1 MATEPVVRFG
11 ILGAARIA
19 RKLAPAIQQAEGAR
33 LVAVASRDQERAKA
47 FAAEYGIP
55 LSFGSYEALLD
66 SDTIDAV
73 YVPLPPSLHL
83 PWTRAAAER
92 GKHVL
97 CEKPLA
103 TSADEAREMAAVCH
117 AAGVQLLDGTMW
129 VHHPRAAAMRMFLQD
144 GSLGELRR
152 ATSVFTFYGDLLP
165 PDDFRYTREHGGGS
179 LLDLGWYCVRASMWA
194 FGGFPER
201 VSGWARWQGDVDLDF
216 LGQLWF
222 SDHRTASLE
231 SGFRTAWRK
240 WLEIA
245 GTRGTLVCDDFTR
258 AKDPEQPRF
267 WIHDAEGNATTHT
280 VPGPQQEVCMV
291 ENFCRAVLS
300 GKLRD
305 DWPADAV
312 ATQVV
317 CEALDRS
324 ARTGQTVDIDWNR
337 G

>member
-1 MATEPVVRFG
+1 MPSDPVVRFG

-33 LVAVASRDQERAKA
+33 LVAVASRDQARAKA
-47 FAAEYGIP
+47 FADEFGIP

-66 SDTIDAV
+66 SNTVDAI
-73 YVPLPPSLHL
+73 YLPLPPALHL
-83 PWTRAAAER
+83 PWTKAAAER

-103 TSADEAREMAAVCH
+103 ATADEAREMAAVCK

-152 ATSVFTFYGDLLP
+152 VTSVFTFLDDVLP
-165 PDDFRYTREHGGGS
+165 PGDFRYAREYGGGS

-201 VSGWARWQGDVDLDF
+201 VAGWARWENDVDIDF
-216 LGQLWF
+216 LGHLWF
-222 SDHRTASLE
+222 AGYRTASLE
-231 SGFRTAWRK
+231 SGFRTVRRK
-240 WLEIA
+240 WLEVA
-245 GTRGTLVCDDFTR
+245 GTHGSLVCDDFTR

-267 WIHDAEGNATTHT
+267 WVHDADGNSTTHV

-291 ENFCRAVLS
+291 ENFCRTVLS
-300 GKLRD
+300 GQLRE
-305 DWPADAV
+305 DWSVDAV

-317 CEALDRS
+317 CEALDRA
-324 ARTGQTVDIDWNR
+324 ARTGQTIEIDWNR

>member
-33 LVAVASRDQERAKA
+33 LVAVASRDQERGKA

-55 LSFGSYEALLD
+55 LSFSSYEALLD
-66 SDTIDAV
+66 SDTVDAV
-73 YVPLPPSLHL
+73 YLPLPPSLHL

-103 TSADEAREMAAVCH
+103 TSAAEAREMAEVCK

-152 ATSVFTFYGDLLP
+152 VTSVFTFYGDLLP
-165 PDDFRYTREHGGGS
+165 PDDFRYMREHGGGS

-201 VSGWARWQGDVDLDF
+201 VSGWARWQSEVDLDF

-222 SDHRTASLE
+222 SDYRTASLE

-240 WLEIA
+240 WMEIA

-258 AKDPEQPRF
+258 AKDPEEPRF
-267 WIHDAEGNATTHT
+267 WVHDADGNSTTHV

-291 ENFCRAVLS
+291 ENFCRTVLS
-300 GKLRD
+300 GQLRD
-305 DWPADAV
+305 DWSVDAV

-317 CEALDRS
+317 CEALDRA
-324 ARTGQTVDIDWNR
+324 ARTGQTVEIDWNR